1 MLVQVHTE
9 RGKQVAYHTIND
21 QPFEVFYLSE
31 QECKDYNDNQL
42 NEFYE
47 TAFTPGYYYAFGF
60 PGYLHDSD
68 PFGPFDSEEECI
80 KDAESVILD
89 Y

>member
-21 QPFEVFYLSE
+21 QPFEVFYLSQQDCDE
-31 QECKDYNDNQL
+31 YNETEL
-42 NEFYE
+42 NEYFE
-47 TAFTPGYYYAFGF
+47 TAYIPGYYYAFGF
-60 PGYLHDSD
+60 PGCLHDSQ
-68 PFGPFDSEEECI
+68 PYGPYDSEQECI
-80 KDAESVILD
+80 DAAESVILD